1 MSRGWALPED
11 ERLFTATMGFPRL
24 QVDAVSAWLC
34 TDVPGDQRQAATYA
48 LSRRWLNRLSAAMA
62 VPHAI
67 SESPHF
73 LLLTV
78 PKVDAV
84 RRTLLFLEETRAR
97 LLKALALAKP
107 PADRPKHVVIV
118 FGSKDD
124 YELFTAAGY
133 PEHEREIAV
142 TGGMFE
148 SSGVPHIMLPSAD
161 LVAIHATLVH
171 ELVHDC
177 VSHLA
182 LPPWLDEGITQM
194 LEFDVV
200 SWAPFQ
206 LNRDTMAK
214 HAAHWNSE
222 SIQDFWSGRSFYLSG
237 DTPSLSYNLAV
248 VLVRKI
254 LTDFAAGRD
263 HFWSFV
269 QSAQREDAGDSALRE
284 KMGLGLDDL
293 VADFL
298 GPGSWAHRPASPDAS
313 PNHPPF
319 GA

>member
-1 MSRGWALPED
+1 MSNGWVLPED
-11 ERLFTATMGFPRL
+11 ERLFATAMGFPRL
-24 QVDAVSAWLC
+24 KVDAILEWLRE
-34 TDVPGDQRQAATYA
+34 DVPDEQHSAATYA

-84 RRTLLFLEETRAR
+84 RRTLLFLEETRTR
-97 LLKALALAKP
+97 LLKALASAQP
-107 PADRPKHVVIV
+107 PVDRPKHVVII

-124 YELFTAAGY
+124 YERFTAAGY
-133 PEHEREIAV
+133 PEHEQEIAV
-142 TGGMFE
+142 TGGMFQ
-148 SSGVPHIMLPSAD
+148 SGGVPHIMLPSAD

-177 VSHLA
+177 VSHLN
-182 LPPWLDEGITQM
+182 LPAWLDEGITQM

-206 LNRDTMAK
+206 LDRDTMAK
-214 HAAHWNSE
+214 HAAHWNGE
-222 SIQDFWSGRSFYLSG
+222 SIQDFWSGRSFHLSG

-254 LTDFAAGRD
+254 LTDLAAGRD
-263 HFWSFV
+263 HFWLFV
-269 QSAQREDAGDSALRE
+269 QSAKRDDAGDSALRE
-284 KMGLGLDDL
+284 HMGATLEEL

-298 GPGSWAHRPASPDAS
+298 GPGSWTPKPDQPGASPGDR
-313 PNHPPF
+313 
-319 GA
+319 